1 MRSVLR
7 GSMPDRLGARSHANG
22 STRTMKKDFDG
33 RVAIITGGASGIGR
47 ALGEEMARRGAVVV
61 LADLDAEGAEE
72 AAEAIRGASGRAEAA
87 VLDVTDREAFE
98 SLVER
103 VVREHGRLD
112 YLFNNAG
119 IGVTGEVRDLP
130 PGAWDRVID
139 TNLRGVIH
147 GVEAAYPTMVR
158 QGSGHIAN
166 TACIAGLVPFPMTAA
181 YCATKHAVVALSTAL
196 RAEAAELGVKVS
208 VVCPGTVDT
217 GMFESIEYFRVDKAA
232 ILRGIAPALLPVDH
246 CARRILRGVKRN
258 RGIITVTMHARLV
271 WWLYR
276 LAPRSFLY
284 WVSWSFRAVRKRLR
298 TSSSVPSPRLE
309 ARDRSTAVSRGKVR
323 PAERG

>member
-1 MRSVLR
+1 
-7 GSMPDRLGARSHANG
+7 
-22 STRTMKKDFDG
+22 MKKDFDG
-33 RVAIITGGASGIGR
+33 KIAIVTGGASGIGR
-47 ALGEEMARRGAVVV
+47 ALGEEMGRRGAVVV
-61 LADLDAEGAEE
+61 LADQDASAAAA
-72 AAEAIRGASGRAEAA
+72 AAEAIRGAGGRARGAG
-87 VLDVTDREAFE
+87 LDVTDRVAFAD
-98 SLVER
+98 LVEG
-103 VVREHGRLD
+103 VVREEGRLD

-139 TNLRGVIH
+139 TNLRGVVH
-147 GVEAAYPTMVR
+147 GIEAAYPVMVR

-196 RAEAAELGVKVS
+196 RAEAALLGVRVS

-232 ILRGIAPALLPVDH
+232 MLRRIAPILMPVDR
-246 CARRILRGVKRN
+246 CARAILRGVMRN
-258 RGIITVTMHARLV
+258 RGVITVTAHAKLV

-276 LAPRSFLY
+276 LAPRSFL
-284 WVSWSFRAVRKRLR
+284 WATARSFRAVRERLR
-298 TSSSVPSPRLE
+298 T
-309 ARDRSTAVSRGKVR
+309 
-323 PAERG
+323 PAEANATEGSAGQGTRG

>member
-1 MRSVLR
+1 
-7 GSMPDRLGARSHANG
+7 
-22 STRTMKKDFDG
+22 MKKDFDG
-33 RVAIITGGASGIGR
+33 KIAIVTGGASGIGR
-47 ALGEEMARRGAVVV
+47 ALGEEMARLGAVVV
-61 LADLDAEGAEE
+61 LADLDAEGAEA
-72 AAEAIRGASGRAEAA
+72 AAEAIRCAGGRTRG
-87 VLDVTDREAFE
+87 VKLDVTDREAFAE
-98 SLVER
+98 LVED
-103 VVREHGRLD
+103 VVREEGRLD

-139 TNLRGVIH
+139 TNLRGVVH
-147 GVEAAYPTMVR
+147 GVEAAYPVMIR

-196 RAEAAELGVKVS
+196 RTEAAELGVKVS

-217 GMFESIEYFRVDKAA
+217 GMFESIEYFRVDKSA
-232 ILRGIAPALLPVDH
+232 ILRGVAPALLPVDR
-246 CARRILRGVKRN
+246 CARAILRGVKRN

-276 LAPRSFLY
+276 LAPRSFL
-284 WVSWSFRAVRKRLR
+284 WTTARSFRAVRERLR
-298 TSSSVPSPRLE
+298 TPSE
-309 ARDRSTAVSRGKVR
+309 S
-323 PAERG
+323 ERGG